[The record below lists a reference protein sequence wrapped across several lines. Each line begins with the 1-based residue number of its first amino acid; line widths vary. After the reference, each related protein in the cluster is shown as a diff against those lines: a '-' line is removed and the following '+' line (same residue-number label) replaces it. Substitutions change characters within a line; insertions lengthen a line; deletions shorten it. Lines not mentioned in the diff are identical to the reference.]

1 MYENNR
7 GPEEYL
13 DHKKKLTFKRTLPL
27 IIFFLLLFSIFLFYV
42 LNTERVEK
50 NAVSLDPQI
59 NQIKDYISK
68 HYVSSL
74 DELFNRKTAVESISD
89 NRTYEIAG
97 MKFEESFYRDTRYHS
112 INSSIDSQ
120 QKIYTSNTSSYEIFL
135 YEKDDDLHIVG
146 YTFDYKYLVEEEIN

>member
-1 MYENNR
+1 LYENNR

-13 DHKKKLTFKRTLPL
+13 DHKKELTFKRILPL
-27 IIFFLLLFSIFLFYV
+27 IVLLLLLTSTFIFYV

-68 HYVSSL
+68 HYISSL
-74 DELFNRKTAVESISD
+74 DEMFNRKTVVESSSD

-97 MKFEESFYRDTRYHS
+97 MKFEEGFYRDTGYHS

-120 QKIYTSNTSSYEIFL
+120 QKIYIINNPNYEIFL
-135 YEKDDDLHIVG
+135 YAVDDELHIVG
-146 YTFDYKYLVEEEIN
+146 YTLGYEYLIEEEIN

>member
-13 DHKKKLTFKRTLPL
+13 DHKKELTFKRILPL
-27 IIFFLLLFSIFLFYV
+27 IVLLLLLTSTFIFYV

-68 HYVSSL
+68 HYISSL
-74 DELFNRKTAVESISD
+74 DEMFNRKTVVESSSD

-97 MKFEESFYRDTRYHS
+97 MKFEEGFYRDTGYHS

-120 QKIYTSNTSSYEIFL
+120 QKIYIINNPNYEIFL
-135 YEKDDDLHIVG
+135 YAVDDELHIVG
-146 YTFDYKYLVEEEIN
+146 YTLGYEYLIEEEIN

>member
-13 DHKKKLTFKRTLPL
+13 DHKKELSFKRILPL
-27 IIFFLLLFSIFLFYV
+27 IVLLLLLTSTFIFYV

-50 NAVSLDPQI
+50 NVVSIDPQI

-68 HYVSSL
+68 HYISSL
-74 DELFNRKTAVESISD
+74 DEMFNRKTVVESSSD

-97 MKFEESFYRDTRYHS
+97 MKFEEGFYRDTGYHS

-120 QKIYTSNTSSYEIFL
+120 QKIYIIKNPNYNIFL
-135 YEKDDDLHIVG
+135 YETDDQMHIVG
-146 YTFDYKYLVEEEIN
+146 YTLGYEYLIEEEIN